1 MTKYIE
7 PIKSKR
13 MVNDSLGNNIP
24 NFTTNIEPIKEGV
37 NSALNIL
44 NKFKV
49 EEQEKLKKSLNN
61 LSEINY
67 LKLQE
72 MFMEDKTKYLENK
85 DLYNDKSYREKFNKD
100 IEMLQKQFEA
110 AYINSGGNQEEFEQI
125 KLKNDML
132 LKKHQF
138 DFMGNAFK
146 YFDEKDKKDS
156 ILSIYNTSEL
166 GRNLISSGEIGE
178 GRNLIL
184 NATKKIHESIESG
197 SISAEKGISLLNN
210 LKNDSIQG
218 ETINLINSF
227 NNLSLEEKEQ
237 EVKKLYDMG
246 FNEFK
251 TTFEH
256 YGNNNI
262 ILTEDEYNTFNNT
275 LKNELTAIETKRKG
289 IKEDLKYDEMNA
301 EKERQNSPLST
312 ALKEY
317 KVPKGTPLTYRPDIL
332 VKASNNKYKTN
343 FSSIDD
349 LRLNQVPVISIQDN
363 LNNKGQ
369 LYQTVDLEPSEL
381 FNMRVEEYNEVAKG
395 HGEENE
401 RYILNSQYDPKKYK
415 YIISYDEMQE
425 IRGNNNGEY
434 ANIYNKIYTKENKQ
448 FLNSVEKVQIQV
460 LDFIKDEEL
469 QNKMLGLKQ
478 NGAFDRDKEFS
489 YQNINNRIEHILK
502 LKVLEYTGGV
512 VDKSILKKTKL
523 QLNGGELIADLNP
536 SQQQAYFKEVLNQ
549 RDFKK
554 SAIFGS
560 NTFDEIQE
568 DLKEII
574 NVQSKNDYGYNTKY
588 GSFILNKQ
596 MDGEQIEKT
605 LNKYIYDTEF
615 YTPNKKIAPK
625 SKIYVNTVGNTI
637 FFNYGGEQLRD
648 ENGKL
653 LTIDF

>member
-24 NFTTNIEPIKEGV
+24 NFLTNIEPIKEGV
-37 NSALNIL
+37 NSALSII
-44 NKFKV
+44 NKFKL
-49 EEQEKLKKSLNN
+49 EAQESKKRDLNN
-61 LSEINY
+61 LAETNY
-67 LKLQE
+67 LVLQD
-72 MFMEDKTKYLENK
+72 MLIKDKTKYLQNK
-85 DLYNDKSYREKFNKD
+85 DLYNDKSYKEKFNKD
-100 IEMLQKQFEA
+100 IEILQKQFETV
-110 AYINSGGNQEEFEQI
+110 YISCGGDSKELEQI

-138 DFMGNAFK
+138 DFISDSLK
-146 YFDEKDKKDS
+146 LFDEKSKKDS
-156 ILSIYNTSEL
+156 LLSIYNTSEL

-178 GRNLIL
+178 GRNVIL
-184 NATKKIHESIESG
+184 NATKKIHESIKSG
-197 SISAEKGISLLNN
+197 SISPEKGISLLNN
-210 LKNDSIQG
+210 LKNDSIQS
-218 ETINLINSF
+218 EAVNLINSF
-227 NNLSLEEKEQ
+227 NNLSLDEKEQ

-262 ILTEDEYNTFNNT
+262 ILTEDEYNTFNKT
-275 LKNELTAIETKRKG
+275 LKTELATITTKKKG
-289 IKEDLKYDEMNA
+289 LQEDIKIDEMKEEN
-301 EKERQNSPLST
+301 EKINNPLST
-312 ALKEY
+312 ALKEF
-317 KVPKGTPLTYRPDIL
+317 KVPKGTTLTYRPDIL

-415 YIISYDEMQE
+415 YTISYDEMQE
-425 IRGNNNGEY
+425 LRKNSNGEY

-469 QNKMLGLKQ
+469 QNKMIGLKES
-478 NGAFDRDKEFS
+478 GAFDRDKEFS

-502 LKVLEYTGGV
+502 LKVLEHTGGI
-512 VDKSILKKTKL
+512 VDKSILRKTKL
-523 QLNGGELIADLNP
+523 QLNGGESISNLSP
-536 SQQQAYFKEVLNQ
+536 TQQQTYINEVLKQ
-549 RDFKK
+549 RDFNK
-554 SAIFGS
+554 SGIFGS
-560 NTFDEIQE
+560 NVFDEIQE

-596 MDGEQIEKT
+596 MEGEQIEKT

>member
-44 NKFKV
+44 NNFKV
-49 EEQEKLKKSLNN
+49 QEQEKLKKSLNN
-61 LSEINY
+61 LSEMNY

-72 MFMEDKTKYLENK
+72 IFMEDKTKYLENK
-85 DLYNDKSYREKFNKD
+85 DLYNDKSYRENFDKD
-100 IEMLQKQFEA
+100 IETFQKQFEA
-110 AYINSGGNQEEFEQI
+110 AYINGGGNPEEFEQI
-125 KLKNDML
+125 KIKNDML
-132 LKKHQF
+132 IKKHQF
-138 DFMGNAFK
+138 DFMGNSLK

-156 ILSIYNTSEL
+156 LLSIYNTSEL

-184 NATKKIHESIESG
+184 NATKKIHESIKSG
-197 SISAEKGISLLNN
+197 SISPEKGISLLNN

-218 ETINLINSF
+218 ETVNLINSF
-227 NNLSLEEKEQ
+227 NGLSLDEKEQ
-237 EVKKLYDMG
+237 EVKKLYDMD

-275 LKNELTAIETKRKG
+275 LKTELDTITTKKKG
-289 IKEDLKYDEMNA
+289 LQEDIKIDEMKA
-301 EKERQNSPLST
+301 ENEKINNPLST
-312 ALKEY
+312 ALKEF

-332 VKASNNKYKTN
+332 VQASNNKYKTN

-349 LRLNQVPVISIQDN
+349 LRLNQIPVISIQDN
-363 LNNKGQ
+363 LNNKGD
-369 LYQTVDLEPSEL
+369 LCKNPDLEPQEL
-381 FNMRVEEYNEVAKG
+381 LNMRIEEYNEVAKG

-415 YIISYDEMQE
+415 YTISYDEMQE
-425 IRGNNNGEY
+425 IRKDNNGEY

-448 FLNSVEKVQIQV
+448 FLNSVEKVNIQA

-469 QNKMLGLKQ
+469 KNKMLGLSQ
-478 NGAFDRDKEFS
+478 SGAFDRDKEFS

-502 LKVLEYTGGV
+502 LKVLEYTGGI

-523 QLNGGELIADLNP
+523 QLNGGENIADLNT
-536 SQQQAYFKEVLNQ
+536 SQQQTYFMEVLNQ
-549 RDFKK
+549 REFKK

-560 NTFDEIQE
+560 NIFDEIQE
-568 DLKEII
+568 DLKQII

-596 MDGEQIEKT
+596 MEGEQIEKT

>member
-1 MTKYIE
+1 MTKFIE
-7 PIKSKR
+7 PIKSQR
-13 MVNDSLGNNIP
+13 MVSDSVGNNIP
-24 NFTTNIEPIKEGV
+24 SFTTDLTPLQEGI
-37 NSALNIL
+37 NSAIKLYSHY
-44 NKFKV
+44 KEK
-49 EEQEKLKKSLNN
+49 EQEITKKNLNT
-61 LSEINY
+61 LAEINY
-67 LKLQE
+67 LNLQSTVMDNKAE
-72 MFMEDKTKYLENK
+72 YLKNK
-85 DLYNDKSYREKFNKD
+85 DLYNDINYKQSFYKD
-100 IEMLQKQFEA
+100 LETFQNDFKKIYLEQGGDEDELKKIE
-110 AYINSGGNQEEFEQI
+110 
-125 KLKNDML
+125 LKNNML
-132 LKKHQF
+132 IKKH
-138 DFMGNAFK
+138 DLDITGDSLK
-146 YFDEKDKKDS
+146 YFDEQNKKES
-156 ILSIYNTSEL
+156 LLSIYNTTEI
-166 GRNLISSGEIGE
+166 GRNLISSGEVGE
-178 GRNLIL
+178 GRSILL
-184 NATKKIHESIESG
+184 NATKKIRESIENG
-197 SISAEKGISLLNN
+197 SISPEKGISLLNS
-210 LKNDSIQG
+210 LKDDSIQA
-218 ETINLINSF
+218 ETVNLINGF
-227 NNLSLEEKEQ
+227 NSLPLEEKEQ
-237 EVKKLYDMG
+237 EVKRMYDMT
-246 FNEFK
+246 FTEFK

-256 YGNNNI
+256 YGNNGI
-262 ILTEDEYNTFNNT
+262 ILTEDEYNKFNKA
-275 LKNELTAIETKRKG
+275 LKTELTAIETKKKG

-317 KVPKGTPLTYRPDIL
+317 KVPKGTPLTSRQDIL
-332 VKASNNKYKTN
+332 VTASNNKYKTN
-343 FSSIDD
+343 FTSIDD

-363 LNNKGQ
+363 LNSKAE
-369 LYQTVDLEPSEL
+369 LYKTPDLEPQEL
-381 FNMRVEEYNEVAKG
+381 FNMRVEEYNETAKG
-395 HGEENE
+395 QGEENE
-401 RYILNSQYDPKKYK
+401 RYILNNQYDPKKYK

-434 ANIYNKIYTKENKQ
+434 ANIYKKIYTKENKQ
-448 FLNSVEKVQIQV
+448 FLNSVEKVQIQAI
-460 LDFIKDEEL
+460 DFIKDEEL
-469 QNKMLGLKQ
+469 KNKMFGLQQ

-523 QLNGGELIADLNP
+523 QLNGGEIIADLNQ

-560 NTFDEIQE
+560 NAFDEIQE

-588 GSFILNKQ
+588 GNFLLNKQ
-596 MDGEQIEKT
+596 MEGEQIEKT

-625 SKIYVNTVGNTI
+625 SKIYVNTIGNTL

>member
-44 NKFKV
+44 NNFKV
-49 EEQEKLKKSLNN
+49 QEQEKLKKSLNN
-61 LSEINY
+61 LSEMNY

-72 MFMEDKTKYLENK
+72 IFMEDKTKYLENK
-85 DLYNDKSYREKFNKD
+85 DLYNDKSYRENFNKD
-100 IEMLQKQFEA
+100 IETFQKQFEA
-110 AYINSGGNQEEFEQI
+110 AYINGGGNPEEFEQI
-125 KLKNDML
+125 KIKNDML
-132 LKKHQF
+132 IKKHQF
-138 DFMGNAFK
+138 DFMGNSLK

-156 ILSIYNTSEL
+156 LLSIYNTSEL

-178 GRNLIL
+178 GRNLLL
-184 NATKKIHESIESG
+184 NASKKIREAIENG
-197 SISAEKGISLLNN
+197 SISVEKGISLDNE
-210 LKNDSIQG
+210 LKTNSIQA
-218 ETINLINSF
+218 ETVNLINSF
-227 NNLSLEEKEQ
+227 SDLSLENKEQ
-237 EVKKLYDMG
+237 EIKKLYDMT
-246 FNEFK
+246 FNDFK

-262 ILTEDEYNTFNNT
+262 ILTEDEYNTFNKT
-275 LKNELTAIETKRKG
+275 LKTELATITTKKKG
-289 IKEDLKYDEMNA
+289 LQEDIKIDEMKVEN
-301 EKERQNSPLST
+301 EKINNPLST
-312 ALKEY
+312 ALEEF

-332 VKASNNKYKTN
+332 VQASNNKHKTN

-349 LRLNQVPVISIQDN
+349 LRLNQIPVISIQDN
-363 LNNKGQ
+363 LNNKGD
-369 LYQTVDLEPSEL
+369 LYKNPDLEPQEL
-381 FNMRVEEYNEVAKG
+381 LNMRIEEYNEVAKG

-415 YIISYDEMQE
+415 YTISYDEMQE
-425 IRGNNNGEY
+425 IRKDNNGEY

-448 FLNSVEKVQIQV
+448 FLNSVEKVNIQA

-469 QNKMLGLKQ
+469 KNKMLGLSQ
-478 NGAFDRDKEFS
+478 SGAFDRDKEFS

-502 LKVLEYTGGV
+502 LKVLEYTGGI

-523 QLNGGELIADLNP
+523 QLNGGESIADLNT
-536 SQQQAYFKEVLNQ
+536 SQQQTYFMEVLNQ
-549 RDFKK
+549 REFKK

-560 NTFDEIQE
+560 NIFDEIQE
-568 DLKEII
+568 DLKQII

-596 MDGEQIEKT
+596 MEGEQIEKT